1 LSPELRLA
9 LLEVLGAAVAGVR
22 DGVQAAAEDQPADDV
37 WICQCPRC
45 SARRAADI
53 PCPVQRN
60 DELDAA
66 LVHVLNILDLA
77 WNELAPHSAFA
88 PLPARAA
95 KARVLLEGAKEHL
108 RAMRP

>member
-1 LSPELRLA
+1 
-9 LLEVLGAAVAGVR
+9 
-22 DGVQAAAEDQPADDV
+22 
-37 WICQCPRC
+37 
-45 SARRAADI
+45 
-53 PCPVQRN
+53 VQRN